1 MGMPPLLQP
10 RGRRVTASSLPF
22 GVASRVGKFD
32 NCDPASLVAFA
43 ASGAR
48 RGAAAA
54 GPRCVGFLYSAM
66 PWRLPAADRFVAYQR
81 FAPSARKMH
90 GDKRTK
96 GDTTAK
102 AGCLLRSVSARPV
115 YHNRRTIKSSER
127 GSGK

>member
-1 MGMPPLLQP
+1 MPPLLPP

-66 PWRLPAADRFVAYQR
+66 PWRLPAADSFVAYQG
-81 FAPSARKMH
+81 FAPSARKLH

-96 GDTTAK
+96 GAPRQK
-102 AGCLLRSVSARPV
+102 RSEE
-115 YHNRRTIKSSER
+115 HTSELQSLMR
-127 GSGK
+127 ISYAVFCFKKKIQPS

>member
-22 GVASRVGKFD
+22 GVASCVGKFD

-66 PWRLPAADRFVAYQR
+66 PWRRPAGDSFITYPG
-81 FAPSARKMH
+81 FAPSARTQI
-90 GDKRTK
+90 G
-96 GDTTAK
+96 
-102 AGCLLRSVSARPV
+102 SA
-115 YHNRRTIKSSER
+115 
-127 GSGK
+127 SGREDEGKYE